1 MKQNLSLP
9 MPELILHRLIKK
21 LIASDLWEGRNH
33 PKLVN
38 KHRVSGVSLN
48 AHIKSSTVVAD
59 KQ

>member
-38 KHRVSGVSLN
+38 KHRVSLN